1 MLMNTATAPNQIS
14 RALRLSLAFFGVVAL
29 VFFLAGCN
37 VKEKQEGDNKKVDIQ
52 TPLGNMKVDTNA
64 DAHDTGLPVYPGA
77 QLKPG
82 DEHDSNKANVNINTS
97 FFGLKVVA
105 AKYTS
110 TDSPDKII
118 AYYTGELKKFGDVIQ
133 CKGGSKGNVHMN
145 RKGGDDDPVSCDNG
159 DTNGE
164 GIELKVGTNSK
175 QRVVAVKPD
184 GKGSEFSLVY
194 VQTRGKE
201 GAL

>member
-1 MLMNTATAPNQIS
+1 MNTATAPNQVA
-14 RALRLSLAFFGVVAL
+14 RVLRISLALFGVITL
-29 VFFLAGCN
+29 VFFLAGCSVN
-37 VKEKQEGDNKKVDIQ
+37 EKHEGENKKVDIQ
-52 TPLGNMKVDTNA
+52 TPLGDMKVNTNA
-64 DAHDTGLPVYPGA
+64 DARDTGLPIYPGA

-110 TDSPDKII
+110 TDSPDKVI
-118 AYYTGELKKFGDVIQ
+118 AYYTGELKKYGDVIQ
-133 CKGGSKGNVHMN
+133 CKGGTKGDFRMK
-145 RKGGDDDPVSCDNG
+145 RKGGDDDPVSCDKG
-159 DTNGE
+159 DTNGD
-164 GIELKVGTNSK
+164 GVELKVGTNSK

-184 GKGSEFSLVY
+184 GNGSEFSLVY